1 MGAQMNI
8 KSDEAYAIA
17 SELAGKT
24 GTSLTQVVLEALR
37 AHSKRLDREAKIAEI
52 REFCRETA
60 AMMSPEV
67 LAFDIDKEL
76 YDEKTGLP
84 K

>member
-8 KSDEAYAIA
+8 KSDEAY
-17 SELAGKT
+17 ELATEIARREGV
-24 GTSLTQVVLEALR
+24 SRTQAVLDALR
-37 AHSKRLDREAKIAEI
+37 ARQRELTKEERFEEI
-52 REFCRETA
+52 MALCRETA
-60 AMMSPEV
+60 ALMSPET

-76 YDEKTGLP
+76 YDEETGLP